1 MMTKRREFVDGFIL
15 ALLASLLSSE
25 TQLMQSL
32 ESFCGSVKASEAVA
46 IEDVGHP

>member
-1 MMTKRREFVDGFIL
+1 MTKRREFVDGFIL
-15 ALLASLLSSE
+15 ALLASLLS
-25 TQLMQSL
+25 MQSL